1 MLKTWLL
8 KKLVGSLSSST
19 MGVAAMM
26 LAGAG
31 WVAAHPEVV
40 QQVAPKWG
48 GTIVAGA
55 AFAVALA
62 RMRSL

>member
-1 MLKTWLL
+1 MLKAFLL
-8 KKLVGSLSSST
+8 RKLVGSFSSST
-19 MGVAAMM
+19 MGVAALM

-31 WVAAHPEVV
+31 WVATHPEII

-55 AFAVALA
+55 AVVVAVARA
-62 RMRSL
+62 RSL